1 MFHRIQEFGLIQVD
15 GRVFRPRLYGD
26 PQTDGS
32 WAGWV
37 IFFPVPAG
45 VAIAPPTP
53 ETIQRTLAA
62 LQAWSTGL
70 TAVYL
75 EGVLERALRLTEQSP
90 IAHLVEAE
98 YQALDDAARLESAAH
113 IERTAAELDR
123 VAAKVARAEAEQLR
137 QERLDTEGALAAW
150 DEQAAKAAANLHE
163 EAAREARAAASE
175 AKHRRR
181 AAQARKKSPPQST
194 RQTGQKEITSLN

>member
-1 MFHRIQEFGLIQVD
+1 MFHRIQQFGLIQVD

-75 EGVLERALRLTEQSP
+75 EGALERALRLTEQSP
-90 IAHLVEAE
+90 IVAHLVDAE

-113 IERTAAELDR
+113 LERAAAEVDE
-123 VAAKVARAEAEQLR
+123 VDAKVARAEAEQLR
-137 QERLDTEGALAAW
+137 QERLDTEGALPVL
-150 DEQAAKAAANLHE
+150 DEQAAKAEANLHE
-163 EAAREARAAASE
+163 EDTGEARAAASE

-181 AAQARKKSPPQST
+181 SAQARKRSKTQST
-194 RQTGQKEITSLN
+194 RRSGKKK